1 MAFIKDRFFEYYSGK
16 YAAKYTW
23 KFALSF
29 TCSTV
34 FYILKGTATFEINNE
49 LIQVT
54 ESNGIHIK
62 PNEKHR
68 ISNNTNSELEFLV
81 ISEPKSHGDRTNL

>member
-1 MAFIKDRFFEYYSGK
+1 M
-16 YAAKYTW
+16 
-23 KFALSF
+23 
-29 TCSTV
+29 
-34 FYILKGTATFEINNE
+34 
-49 LIQVT
+49 QVT